1 MRNKIILAMAAAGMM
16 CATSAFAAA
25 DGDSGGGTI
34 NFTGS
39 VINAPCSVSTDS
51 QNINVLL
58 GQVSNSSLNTV
69 QHSDPKKITISLINC
84 SFPAHAPT
92 PADNSNGE
100 VKVSSDSTYSK
111 VAVEFDGFSKENQAA
126 LALGEI
132 PNTAANGAQNVAIQ
146 LLKSDTTTPV
156 DLTQSN
162 QENNAIP
169 LDTTLTNQ
177 DLIFYAR
184 MAALG
189 GGTVTTGAVGATV
202 TYKLKY
208 F

>member
-25 DGDSGGGTI
+25 TDDSGGGTI

-69 QHSDPKKITISLINC
+69 KYSDSKKITISLINC
-84 SFPAHAPT
+84 SFPAPASASGGT
-92 PADNSNGE
+92 PNSPDS
-100 VKVSSDSTYSK
+100 KVVPDYSK
-111 VAVEFDGFSKENQAA
+111 VAVEFGGFSKDNSSA

-132 PNTAANGAQNVAIQ
+132 PNTAANPAQNVAIQ
-146 LLKSDTTTPV
+146 LLKSDGINPVNLSKSPEEGDAISLDKTSTT
-156 DLTQSN
+156 
-162 QENNAIP
+162 
-169 LDTTLTNQ
+169 Q

-184 MAALG
+184 MAALSS
-189 GGTVTTGAVGATV
+189 GTVTTGAVGATV
-202 TYKLKY
+202 TYKLRY

>member
-16 CATSAFAAA
+16 CATSAFAAVT
-25 DGDSGGGTI
+25 DDSGGGTI

-69 QHSDPKKITISLINC
+69 KYSDSKKITISLINC
-84 SFPAHAPT
+84 SFPTPVSTNSGTPDSKVAP
-92 PADNSNGE
+92 D
-100 VKVSSDSTYSK
+100 YSK
-111 VAVEFDGFSKENQAA
+111 VAVEFGGFSKDNSSA

-132 PNTAANGAQNVAIQ
+132 PNTAANPAQNVVIQ
-146 LLKSDTTTPV
+146 LLKSDGINPVNLSKSPEEDDAISLDKTSTT
-156 DLTQSN
+156 
-162 QENNAIP
+162 
-169 LDTTLTNQ
+169 Q

-184 MAALG
+184 MAALSS
-189 GGTVTTGAVGATV
+189 GTVTTGAVGATV
-202 TYKLKY
+202 TYKLRY